1 MEKFRQPKVE
11 PSEAKLMLLRA
22 AAHDVSKEIEVVQNA
37 NIQAELEIDRE
48 MNVINE
54 ITQALA
60 IAREFQEARD
70 LYIAVSAILSGD
82 PTVANSS
89 SYTALRQ
96 LSIEEAKRRDGLSI
110 QINATEQELEARQL
124 ALQISQ
130 ESMQSRHEL
139 LVTLKRGLSR
149 IMSERYRLKTLPAE
163 CWAQIFQHRV
173 FSDVDDYLEGSM
185 TSLPHTALTLSH
197 VCPSWMSLV
206 RNTSN
211 LWRDLKAY
219 PETDWTRGRIELFN
233 HYLSHSKESLLEI
246 YVEMRSEPRDGCL
259 YPFLIR
265 TLNIPCA
272 YNIHFMRRP
281 MEAIALKGPLPFRT
295 PKSTSVHNFASD
307 RMRSYELK
315 SLLDTWLL
323 DTCLVSRI
331 NIHGP
336 YDCVIH
342 LGPFPQGLTHLTL
355 DPPERISSVRLAT
368 YFKSIVELRL
378 KNDEFT
384 VHPDPTGEIT
394 LPSLKV
400 LGILLTHQQ
409 ITRLLRLPALQTM
422 IFYPTS
428 RSLHLSE
435 DSLDAFASLTSR
447 AKKFHFSGWPK
458 WSYNFPSNSAA
469 AFAIEM
475 CKRSTQFTSIEFS
488 NGFVDGSFLCE
499 HRDSLISGR
508 KDSGRV
514 VEDIHFT
521 DCTGVTRADCEQ
533 LSKVVGRIRVSM

>member
-1 MEKFRQPKVE
+1 MEKFLQPKVE
-11 PSEAKLMLLRA
+11 PSEAKLKLLRA
-22 AAHDVSKEIEVVQNA
+22 AAHDVSKEIEAVQNA

-48 MNVINE
+48 MNVIIE

-70 LYIAVSAILSGD
+70 LYIAVSAIVSGD
-82 PTVANSS
+82 PTVTNSS

-96 LSIEEAKRRDGLSI
+96 LSIEEVKRRDGLSI

-219 PETDWTRGRIELFN
+219 PQTDWTRRRIELFN

-246 YVEMRSEPRDGCL
+246 YVELRSEPRDGRFN
-259 YPFLIR
+259 PFLIQI
-265 TLNIPCA
+265 LDISCA
-272 YNIHFMRRP
+272 YNIHFITRSTVAMTP
-281 MEAIALKGPLPFRT
+281 NDFFPFRT
-295 PKSTSVHNFASD
+295 PKSISVHNFASG
-307 RMRSYELK
+307 RLGAYEVRK
-315 SLLDTWLL
+315 LLAA
-323 DTCLVSRI
+323 CSSSRI

-336 YDCVIH
+336 YHCVHADSI
-342 LGPFPQGLTHLTL
+342 PRGLTHLTL
-355 DPPERISSVRLAT
+355 DPPERISSAGLAT

-488 NGFVDGSFLCE
+488 HGFVDGSFLCE
-499 HRDSLISGR
+499 HRDSLINGR
-508 KDSGRV
+508 KESGRV

-521 DCTGVTRADCEQ
+521 NCTGVTRADCEQ
-533 LSKVVGRIRVSM
+533 LSKVVGRIKVSM